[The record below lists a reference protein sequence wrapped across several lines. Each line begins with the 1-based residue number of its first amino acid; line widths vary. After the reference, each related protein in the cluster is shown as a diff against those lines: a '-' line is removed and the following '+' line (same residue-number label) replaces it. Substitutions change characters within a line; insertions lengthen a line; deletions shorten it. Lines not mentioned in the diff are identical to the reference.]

1 MNTEPRRHEGTKKA
15 QRGVSGI
22 AAFFVNTSFLRTFV
36 ALFLLC
42 SAGCSDNNPAA
53 DFGRRLVDLATGRTP
68 TAAAQKVYNQ
78 TSADQR
84 REGIN
89 ELSNRNFGR
98 RAPYT
103 EQYQI
108 MAQTDRDWLV
118 RATAIRAL
126 NRSRDSSA
134 TPIFVKALGDDD
146 QNDIQHI
153 VRVEA
158 CKALV
163 HMPDPT
169 AAAPLVR
176 LLADPSQPR
185 DVRIWAAE
193 ALQHY
198 RTLEVART
206 LASQLQAREFGVAWQ
221 SRRSLVSITGQD
233 LGYDEPGWLKY
244 LTGPDRPFG

>member
-1 MNTEPRRHEGTKKA
+1 M
-15 QRGVSGI
+15 
-22 AAFFVNTSFLRTFV
+22 
-36 ALFLLC
+36 
-42 SAGCSDNNPAA
+42 
-53 DFGRRLVDLATGRTP
+53 ATGRTP

-78 TSADQR
+78 GSADMR

-89 ELSNRNFGR
+89 ELSDRNFGR
-98 RAPYT
+98 KAPYT

-118 RATAIRAL
+118 RAAAIRAL

-134 TPIFVKALGDDD
+134 TGIYVKALADE
-146 QNDIQHI
+146 NDI

-163 HMPDPT
+163 HMPDP
-169 AAAPLVR
+169 AAPAALVK
-176 LLADPSQPR
+176 LLGDASQPR

-198 RTLEVART
+198 RTLDVART
-206 LASQLQAREFGVAWQ
+206 LASQLQGREFGVAWQ
-221 SRRSLVSITGQD
+221 SRKSLVTITGQD
-233 LGYDEPGWLKY
+233 LGYDEPAWLKY
-244 LTGPDRPFG
+244 LADRPFG

>member
-1 MNTEPRRHEGTKKA
+1 MNADERSRVGTA
-15 QRGVSGI
+15 HQSNAHWWAVP
-22 AAFFVNTSFLRTFV
+22 T
-36 ALFLLC
+36 LLILC
-42 SAGCSDNNPAA
+42 TGCSNMGPVGE
-53 DFGRRLVDLATGRTP
+53 FGSRLVDMATGRTP

-78 TSADQR
+78 GSADTR
-84 REGIN
+84 REGVN
-89 ELSNRNFGR
+89 ELSDRSFGR
-98 RAPYT
+98 KAPYT

-126 NRSRDSSA
+126 NRSRDASA
-134 TPIFVKALGDDD
+134 TGIYVKALSDDSD
-146 QNDIQHI
+146 I

-163 HMPDPT
+163 HMPDP
-169 AAAPLVR
+169 AAPAALVK
-176 LLADPSQPR
+176 LLGDANQPR

-206 LASQLQAREFGVAWQ
+206 LASQLQGREFGVAWQ
-221 SRRSLVSITGQD
+221 SRQSLVNITGQD
-233 LGYDEPGWLKY
+233 LGYDEPAWLRY